1 MDKKSIL
8 DMARGAIKERV
19 DYEMARILDNITDAN
34 TRPTT
39 KCKLTLTIVLTPDDD
54 RANVAIDITAKYT
67 LVATNPVRTS
77 LYLTGDP
84 ANGELAAVEMVPQIP
99 GQLDMTGEEQEPP
112 AMLNIIDIRAAR

>member
-39 KCKLTLTIVLTPDDD
+39 KRKLTLTIVLAPDDD
-54 RANVAIDITAKYT
+54 RSNVAIDITAKST
-67 LVATNPVRTS
+67 LAATNHVRTS

-84 ANGELAAVEMVPQIP
+84 ASGELAAVEMVPQIP

>member
-39 KCKLTLTIVLTPDDD
+39 KRKLTLTIVLTPDDD
-54 RANVAIDITAKYT
+54 RANVAIDITAKST
-67 LVATNPVRTS
+67 LAATNPVRTS

-84 ANGELAAVEMVPQIP
+84 ASGELAAVEMVPQIP
-99 GQLDMTGEEQEPP
+99 GQFDMTGEEQEPP